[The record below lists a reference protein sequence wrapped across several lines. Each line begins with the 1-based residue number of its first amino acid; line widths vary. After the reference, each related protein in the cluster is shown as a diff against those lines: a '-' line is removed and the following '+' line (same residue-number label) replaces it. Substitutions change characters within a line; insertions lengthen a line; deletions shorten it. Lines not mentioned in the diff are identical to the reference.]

1 MLCEGEP
8 PELPAELEGGEDGV
22 LAGEGDEG
30 GRGEGPVGVNT
41 TSGVPETVLSSR
53 LCAVLT
59 PAPDVVRRWQS
70 GSSVQ
75 QDLDDLVVVGVSR

>member
-1 MLCEGEP
+1 M
-8 PELPAELEGGEDGV
+8 
-22 LAGEGDEG
+22 
-30 GRGEGPVGVNT
+30 
-41 TSGVPETVLSSR
+41 PETVLSSR

-75 QDLDDLVVVGVSR
+75 QDLDDLVVVGVGCQDEGRDVGSEGGRV

>member
-1 MLCEGEP
+1 MLYHVLALKLTLCEGEFSEFP
-8 PELPAELEGGEDGV
+8 GKFEGSEDGV

-30 GRGEGPVGVNT
+30 GGGESSVGVNT

-59 PAPDVVRRWQS
+59 PAPGSPPVRSAR
-70 GSSVQ
+70 G
-75 QDLDDLVVVGVSR
+75 R